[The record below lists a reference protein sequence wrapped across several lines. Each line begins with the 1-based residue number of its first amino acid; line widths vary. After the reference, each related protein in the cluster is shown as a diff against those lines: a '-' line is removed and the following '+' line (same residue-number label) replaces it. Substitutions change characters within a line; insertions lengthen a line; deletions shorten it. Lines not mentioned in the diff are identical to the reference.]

1 MSQNNLQDQGA
12 AGGSAAGARSAEL
25 EKAEETIWKLK
36 NELTKVKQFL
46 DELVVLRRVHEDLKS
61 EKEKLEGE
69 NARLKRDKKVTYR
82 RTLANLWKQNK
93 VLRRK
98 LKEKLR
104 SPSMSS

>member
-1 MSQNNLQDQGA
+1 MQDQGA

-25 EKAEETIWKLK
+25 QKAEETIEKLK
-36 NELTKVKQFL
+36 YEIDHVNHFLHELGL
-46 DELVVLRRVHEDLKS
+46 LRRVHEDLKS

-93 VLRRK
+93 ELRRK
-98 LKEKLR
+98 LKEKRR